1 MTVRVNKP
9 SFNLREKLSELDYSH
24 VPYDKMPMGSVIQMS
39 HIYLDEVNYSSGTFQ
54 TGYTHQFKLKRSN
67 SELIHHFWAKARMNN
82 TTLSAGQEYRV
93 LGGSPNL
100 DIGSHDTIIESS
112 WQNYWNRSDYSSDF
126 YPPCDFIMSHKPG
139 TTDLYNYAFQ
149 GRVYG
154 GSQASWQT
162 GRTNMNTGTGP
173 SNNRGSWVI
182 YEVAQ

>member
-1 MTVRVNKP
+1 MTVRANKP
-9 SFNLREKLSELDYSH
+9 EFNIREKLKSLDYSH
-24 VPYDKMPMGSVIQMS
+24 VPYEKMPAGSVIQMS
-39 HIYLDEVNYSSGTFQ
+39 HIHLTEVNYSSGSFQ
-54 TGYTHQFKLKRSN
+54 TGYTHQFKPKRN
-67 SELIHHFWAKARMNN
+67 DSELIHHFWTKTHMANN
-82 TTLSAGQEYRV
+82 TDPAGQDYRV

-100 DIGSHDTIIESS
+100 DIGSHDTIIQSS
-112 WQNYWNRSDYSSDF
+112 WQNYLNRSDYTADF

-154 GSQASWQT
+154 GTGASWKS
-162 GRTNMNTGTGP
+162 GRANMSAGP